1 MSSSESSSTHCCQQ
15 LVPPLDEVS
24 NSGRNVIFL
33 FDGTGDNK
41 EEDSFRVEEEP
52 TYSDR
57 QMVFYR
63 PGIGTW
69 RPEKKRDWLP
79 FYRTISKKVDEA
91 VASNF
96 EEHVIHAY
104 DTLANHYRD
113 GDEICLFVSIGFSR
127 GAYTARAV
135 AAVVAFFG
143 LLSRDTP
150 NYSKLL
156 DEIKETY
163 FEPTRNHYLS
173 QAYQLVKNSFG
184 GKPEDKDEHFSA
196 KFREKAEEFCLKHKT
211 RKVVLEFVGVWDTV
225 SSVGA
230 VTAPDAMFTSSNPHL
245 RYFRHAIAL
254 DEKRVRFDRAMWCK
268 KYTKEFEDTD
278 IEQVLTAT
286 HTDFRDFSLD
296 VGGGSVGDQSKD
308 DLANI
313 SLRWMI
319 RECFKAKTGIIFDS
333 DALEAVG
340 LKPTGL
346 YPEVKPRPA
355 ALPPNQ
361 KSAVQNPAPKSQG
374 WFSGWFSTKKPTE
387 SPVKQKD
394 PRTEEE
400 RDLGDALA
408 PFYRPSTTGSMFWG
422 LMEVIP
428 MKKWNSIKR
437 ESTRTANWWAG
448 RKIDIRIANKKLG
461 SIKVHRTVK
470 TRMIAQPED
479 PEAEPYV
486 PAATLED
493 FGAKIK
499 VDSPHIEWVD

>member
-1 MSSSESSSTHCCQQ
+1 
-15 LVPPLDEVS
+15 
-24 NSGRNVIFL
+24 
-33 FDGTGDNK
+33 
-41 EEDSFRVEEEP
+41 
-52 TYSDR
+52 
-57 QMVFYR
+57 
-63 PGIGTW
+63 
-69 RPEKKRDWLP
+69 
-79 FYRTISKKVDEA
+79 
-91 VASNF
+91 
-96 EEHVIHAY
+96 AY
-104 DTLANHYRD
+104 DTLAKHYRD

-254 DEKRVRFDRAMWCK
+254 DEKRARFDRAMWCK

-319 RECFKAKTGIIFDS
+319 RECFKANTGIIFDS
-333 DALEAVG
+333 EELKAFG
-340 LKPTGL
+340 LDPTGL

-355 ALPPNQ
+355 ISSPNQ
-361 KSAVQNPAPKSQG
+361 TSVVQSPPKPKL
-374 WFSGWFSTKKPTE
+374 FSRLSLFSTKKSTNL
-387 SPVKQKD
+387 SKKQKERD
-394 PRTEEE
+394 LRTEEE

-408 PFYRPSTTGSMFWG
+408 PIYDAFKVGYLFWHV
-422 LMEVIP
+422 MEIIP
-428 MKKWNSIKR
+428 MKKWNSVKR
-437 ESTRTANWWAG
+437 EQTRTANLWAG
-448 RKIDIRIANKKLG
+448 RKIDIQVGDRQLWP
-461 SIKVHRTVK
+461 IKVHRTVR
-470 TRMIAQPED
+470 TRMIAQSGD
-479 PEAEPYV
+479 LKGCYV
-486 PAATLED
+486 PAVKLQVKD
-493 FGAKIK
+493 FGPGEEIT
-499 VDSPHIEWVD
+499 VDSKYIEWVD